1 MVTWAGKRKRESK
14 ATATESRH
22 AAADHPPGAAAVGA
36 PGLLRWPLTLDAA
49 ISYLLTTLSDQ
60 QAWDM
65 NTLES
70 PDLPLDG
77 ALLQELGNRLWNLGV
92 RRETAA
98 KLATWGKP
106 PRNE

>member
-1 MVTWAGKRKRESK
+1 M
-14 ATATESRH
+14 ATESRH
-22 AAADHPPGAAAVGA
+22 AAADHRPMAATVGA
-36 PGLLRWPLTLDAA
+36 PGLLRWPLTVETAL
-49 ISYLLTTLSDQ
+49 SYLLTTLSDEQ
-60 QAWDM
+60 SWDK
-65 NTLES
+65 NALER